1 MARKSRKAA
10 ASVAAVPAA
19 PAAKVWR
26 CAVYARLS
34 CRNNGLA
41 GDSSL
46 RAQVDF
52 VRDSLSGMEG
62 VEVVGVYEDNGRTG
76 TTFEGRAAFDA
87 LMDEV
92 RAGAVDCIA
101 VKDLSRFGRN
111 MYETNTYL
119 ERIFP
124 FLGVRFVAVNDGLD
138 TLQGDGGIVVP
149 FKGLVN
155 EMYAVETSR
164 KVSAVKHRQMEEGEV
179 IYGNT
184 CYGYHVVRGEG
195 RLDVDDATAP
205 FVPLAFSMF
214 LDGERLVDIAAALAE
229 MGAPTPVDHLDAQS
243 SAGYAGAWR
252 DRPWSARYVAKMLDN
267 PVYVGTLV
275 LGNTYRSLY
284 DGIPA
289 HTVPEGERL
298 VFPDAH
304 PALVSAEVF
313 GRVRAKRRAQKAA
326 KRAQVAAKEADRNA
340 MPDEL
345 AGVLF
350 CAECGGRMIL
360 DRRFNPKTGEA
371 RGSVYKCRRHHGRGC
386 GNDVRVAERALR
398 IAIMDEVRVQVSTAL
413 ELDRVLPGL
422 RGSEGAVEERRRLQA
437 SVDALAARAAALSRE
452 RQRLY
457 ELYACG
463 GVTLAEYKEMQAE
476 ADGRA
481 ADCRAALEGSH
492 DRTVHEALESRRRPG
507 GRRRGEQLHRQPA
520 GHAALLR
527 RARPGAFLPARR
539 GVRRRRLQR
548 VELRTA
554 RGPADASPVQGGAR
568 ILRNREGFEPLRQG
582 VHRRRHLHRA
592 GLPLSAREVR
602 EHRRGLRLGGV
613 QP

>member
-10 ASVAAVPAA
+10 ASAAAPAA

-34 CRNNGLA
+34 NRNNGQA
-41 GDSSL
+41 GDGSL

-111 MYETNTYL
+111 MYETSTYL

-184 CYGYHVVRGEG
+184 CYGYRVVRGEG
-195 RLDVDDATAP
+195 RLDVDDVTAP

-243 SAGYAGAWR
+243 SAGYAGVWR

-267 PVYVGTLV
+267 PAYVGTLV
-275 LGNTYRSLY
+275 LGNTHRSLC

-304 PALVSAEVF
+304 PALVPAEVF

-326 KRAQVAAKEADRNA
+326 KRAQVAAKETDRNV
-340 MPDEL
+340 MPGEL

-386 GNDVRVAERALR
+386 GNDERVAERALR
-398 IAIMDEVRVQVSTAL
+398 IAVMDEVRVQVSTAL

-422 RGSEGAVEERRRLQA
+422 RGSEVAVDERRRLKA
-437 SVDALAARAAALSRE
+437 SADALAARAAVLSRE

-481 ADCRAALEGSH
+481 VDCQVALDAASRELADFDALLASDGAFEEAVAALEDLFTFSR
-492 DRTVHEALESRRRPG
+492 DLVLAL
-507 GRRRGEQLHRQPA
+507 
-520 GHAALLR
+520 
-527 RARPGAFLPARR
+527 
-539 GVRRRRLQR
+539 VRRIEVSRDGGIGIEFRFGDWRDRVASIERRL
-548 VELRTA
+548 A
-554 RGPADASPVQGGAR
+554 
-568 ILRNREGFEPLRQG
+568 
-582 VHRRRHLHRA
+582 
-592 GLPLSAREVR
+592 
-602 EHRRGLRLGGV
+602 
-613 QP
+613 

>member
-10 ASVAAVPAA
+10 ASAAAPAA

-34 CRNNGLA
+34 NRNNGQA
-41 GDSSL
+41 GDGSL

-111 MYETNTYL
+111 MYETSTYL

-184 CYGYHVVRGEG
+184 CYGYRVVRGEG
-195 RLDVDDATAP
+195 RLDVDDVTAP

-275 LGNTYRSLY
+275 LGNTYRSLC
-284 DGIPA
+284 DGVPA

-304 PALVSAEVF
+304 PALVTAEAF

-345 AGVLF
+345 AGMLF

-360 DRRFNPKTGEA
+360 DRRFNSKTGEA

-398 IAIMDEVRVQVSTAL
+398 IAVMDEIRVQVSTAL

-422 RGSEGAVEERRRLQA
+422 RSSDGAVEERKRLQA
-437 SVDALAARAAALSRE
+437 AVDALAARAAALSRE

-463 GVTLAEYKEMQAE
+463 GVTLVEYKKMQVE

-481 ADCRAALEGSH
+481 VDCQVALDAANRELADFDALLASDGAFEEAVAALEDLFTFSR
-492 DRTVHEALESRRRPG
+492 DLVLAL
-507 GRRRGEQLHRQPA
+507 
-520 GHAALLR
+520 
-527 RARPGAFLPARR
+527 
-539 GVRRRRLQR
+539 VRRIEVSRDGGIEIQFRFGDWRDRVASIERRL
-548 VELRTA
+548 A
-554 RGPADASPVQGGAR
+554 
-568 ILRNREGFEPLRQG
+568 
-582 VHRRRHLHRA
+582 
-592 GLPLSAREVR
+592 
-602 EHRRGLRLGGV
+602 
-613 QP
+613 

>member
-10 ASVAAVPAA
+10 AGVAAVPAA

-52 VRDSLSGMEG
+52 VRDSLSGMQG
-62 VEVVGVYEDNGRTG
+62 LEVVGVYEDNGRTG
-76 TTFEGRAAFDA
+76 TTFEGRAALDA

-111 MYETNTYL
+111 MYETSTYL

-124 FLGVRFVAVNDGLD
+124 FLGVRFIAVNDGLD

-164 KVSAVKHRQMEEGEV
+164 KVSAVKHRQMKEGEV

-184 CYGYHVVRGEG
+184 CYGYRVVRGEG
-195 RLDVDDATAP
+195 RLDVDDVTAP

-243 SAGYAGAWR
+243 SAGYAGVWR

-284 DGIPA
+284 DGVPA

-304 PALVSAEVF
+304 PALVTAEVF

-422 RGSEGAVEERRRLQA
+422 RVSEVAVDERRRLQA

-481 ADCRAALEGSH
+481 ADCRAALDAANRELADFDALLASDGAFEEA
-492 DRTVHEALESRRRPG
+492 VAALEDLFTFSRDLVLALVKRIEVGRDG
-507 GRRRGEQLHRQPA
+507 GIAVEFRFGDWRDR
-520 GHAALLR
+520 AASIE
-527 RARPGAFLPARR
+527 
-539 GVRRRRLQR
+539 RRL
-548 VELRTA
+548 A
-554 RGPADASPVQGGAR
+554 
-568 ILRNREGFEPLRQG
+568 
-582 VHRRRHLHRA
+582 
-592 GLPLSAREVR
+592 
-602 EHRRGLRLGGV
+602 
-613 QP
+613 

>member
-1 MARKSRKAA
+1 MARKSRKTA

-34 CRNNGLA
+34 CRNNGQA
-41 GDSSL
+41 GDGSL

-111 MYETNTYL
+111 MYETSTYL

-124 FLGVRFVAVNDGLD
+124 FLGVRFIAVNDGLD
-138 TLQGDGGIVVP
+138 TLQDDGGIVVP

-155 EMYAVETSR
+155 EMYAMETSR

-184 CYGYHVVRGEG
+184 CYGYRVVRGEG
-195 RLDVDDATAP
+195 RLDVDDATAS

-214 LDGERLVDIAAALAE
+214 LDGERLVDIASALAE

-243 SAGYAGAWR
+243 SAGYAGVWR

-304 PALVSAEVF
+304 PALVPAEVF

-413 ELDRVLPGL
+413 ELDRVPGL
-422 RGSEGAVEERRRLQA
+422 RGSEAAVDERRRLQA

-481 ADCRAALEGSH
+481 ADCRAALDAANRELADFDALLASDGAFEEA
-492 DRTVHEALESRRRPG
+492 VAALEDLFTFSRD
-507 GRRRGEQLHRQPA
+507 LVL
-520 GHAALLR
+520 AL
-527 RARPGAFLPARR
+527 
-539 GVRRRRLQR
+539 VRRIEVGRDGGIAVEFRFGDWRDKVASIERRL
-548 VELRTA
+548 A
-554 RGPADASPVQGGAR
+554 
-568 ILRNREGFEPLRQG
+568 
-582 VHRRRHLHRA
+582 
-592 GLPLSAREVR
+592 
-602 EHRRGLRLGGV
+602 
-613 QP
+613 

>member
-111 MYETNTYL
+111 MYETSTYL

-205 FVPLAFSMF
+205 FVSLAFSMF

-481 ADCRAALEGSH
+481 ADCRAALEAANRELEDFDALLAS
-492 DRTVHEALESRRRPG
+492 DVAFEEAVAALEDLFTFSRD
-507 GRRRGEQLHRQPA
+507 LVL
-520 GHAALLR
+520 AL
-527 RARPGAFLPARR
+527 
-539 GVRRRRLQR
+539 VRRIEVGRDGGIVIEFRFGDWRDRVASIERRL
-548 VELRTA
+548 A
-554 RGPADASPVQGGAR
+554 
-568 ILRNREGFEPLRQG
+568 
-582 VHRRRHLHRA
+582 
-592 GLPLSAREVR
+592 
-602 EHRRGLRLGGV
+602 
-613 QP
+613 

>member
-10 ASVAAVPAA
+10 AGAAAVPSA

-34 CRNNGLA
+34 CRNNGQA
-41 GDSSL
+41 GDGSL

-111 MYETNTYL
+111 MYETSTYL

-124 FLGVRFVAVNDGLD
+124 FLGVRFIAVNDGLD

-184 CYGYHVVRGEG
+184 CYGYRVVRGGG

-275 LGNTYRSLY
+275 LGNTYRSLC
-284 DGIPA
+284 DGVPA

-298 VFPDAH
+298 IFPDAH
-304 PALVSAEVF
+304 PALVPAEVF

-398 IAIMDEVRVQVSTAL
+398 IAVMDEVRVQVSTAL
-413 ELDRVLPGL
+413 ELDRVLPEL
-422 RGSEGAVEERRRLQA
+422 RGSEGAIEERRRLQA
-437 SVDALAARAAALSRE
+437 SADALAARAAALSRE

-463 GVTLAEYKEMQAE
+463 GVTLAEYKEMQVE
-476 ADGRA
+476 ADGKAVDCQA
-481 ADCRAALEGSH
+481 ALDAANRELADFDALLASDGAFKEAVAALEDLFTFSR
-492 DRTVHEALESRRRPG
+492 DLVLAL
-507 GRRRGEQLHRQPA
+507 
-520 GHAALLR
+520 
-527 RARPGAFLPARR
+527 
-539 GVRRRRLQR
+539 VRRIEAGRDGGIVIEFRFGDWRDRVASIERRL
-548 VELRTA
+548 A
-554 RGPADASPVQGGAR
+554 
-568 ILRNREGFEPLRQG
+568 
-582 VHRRRHLHRA
+582 
-592 GLPLSAREVR
+592 
-602 EHRRGLRLGGV
+602 
-613 QP
+613 

>member
-10 ASVAAVPAA
+10 ASVAAVPTA

-111 MYETNTYL
+111 MYETSTYL

-124 FLGVRFVAVNDGLD
+124 FLGVRFIAVNDGLD

-184 CYGYHVVRGEG
+184 CYGYRVVRGEG
-195 RLDVDDATAP
+195 RLDVDDVTAP

-214 LDGERLVDIAAALAE
+214 LDGERLVDIASALAE

-243 SAGYAGAWR
+243 SAGYAGVWR

-267 PVYVGTLV
+267 PVYTGTLV
-275 LGNTYRSLY
+275 LGNTYRSLC
-284 DGIPA
+284 DGVPA
-289 HTVPEGERL
+289 HAVPEGERL

-304 PALVSAEVF
+304 PALVPAEVF

-360 DRRFNPKTGEA
+360 DRRFNSKTGEA

-398 IAIMDEVRVQVSTAL
+398 IAVMDEVRIQVSTAL

-422 RGSEGAVEERRRLQA
+422 RGSEAAVDERRRLQA

-481 ADCRAALEGSH
+481 ADCRAALDAANRELADFDALLASDGAFEEA
-492 DRTVHEALESRRRPG
+492 VAALEDLFTFSRDLVLALVRRIEVG
-507 GRRRGEQLHRQPA
+507 RDGGIAVEFRFGDWRDRVASIGRRLA
-520 GHAALLR
+520 
-527 RARPGAFLPARR
+527 
-539 GVRRRRLQR
+539 
-548 VELRTA
+548 
-554 RGPADASPVQGGAR
+554 
-568 ILRNREGFEPLRQG
+568 
-582 VHRRRHLHRA
+582 
-592 GLPLSAREVR
+592 
-602 EHRRGLRLGGV
+602 
-613 QP
+613 

>member
-1 MARKSRKAA
+1 
-10 ASVAAVPAA
+10 
-19 PAAKVWR
+19 
-26 CAVYARLS
+26 
-34 CRNNGLA
+34 
-41 GDSSL
+41 
-46 RAQVDF
+46 
-52 VRDSLSGMEG
+52 MEG

-111 MYETNTYL
+111 MYETSTYL

-298 VFPDAH
+298 ASLAVHGATMVIFLSIG
-304 PALVSAEVF
+304 LVD
-313 GRVRAKRRAQKAA
+313 K
-326 KRAQVAAKEADRNA
+326 
-340 MPDEL
+340 
-345 AGVLF
+345 
-350 CAECGGRMIL
+350 
-360 DRRFNPKTGEA
+360 
-371 RGSVYKCRRHHGRGC
+371 
-386 GNDVRVAERALR
+386 
-398 IAIMDEVRVQVSTAL
+398 VQ
-413 ELDRVLPGL
+413 
-422 RGSEGAVEERRRLQA
+422 
-437 SVDALAARAAALSRE
+437 
-452 RQRLY
+452 
-457 ELYACG
+457 
-463 GVTLAEYKEMQAE
+463 
-476 ADGRA
+476 
-481 ADCRAALEGSH
+481 
-492 DRTVHEALESRRRPG
+492 
-507 GRRRGEQLHRQPA
+507 
-520 GHAALLR
+520 AALLQGAYTEATPAAVVYKATWPEQKTVHCTVGTLAAST
-527 RARPGAFLPARR
+527 RAAGITKIALIVVGDFLAAQYDRSKLYDPTFTTEYRKGAP
-539 GVRRRRLQR
+539 Q
-548 VELRTA
+548 
-554 RGPADASPVQGGAR
+554 
-568 ILRNREGFEPLRQG
+568 
-582 VHRRRHLHRA
+582 
-592 GLPLSAREVR
+592 
-602 EHRRGLRLGGV
+602 
-613 QP
+613 

>member
-111 MYETNTYL
+111 MYETSTYL

-184 CYGYHVVRGEG
+184 CYGYRVVRGEG

-304 PALVSAEVF
+304 PALVPAEVF

-326 KRAQVAAKEADRNA
+326 KRAQVAAKEA
-340 MPDEL
+340 
-345 AGVLF
+345 
-350 CAECGGRMIL
+350 

-422 RGSEGAVEERRRLQA
+422 RGSEAAVEERRRLQA

-481 ADCRAALEGSH
+481 ADCRAALEAANRELEDFDALLAS
-492 DRTVHEALESRRRPG
+492 DVAFEEAVAALEDLFTFSRD
-507 GRRRGEQLHRQPA
+507 LVL
-520 GHAALLR
+520 AL
-527 RARPGAFLPARR
+527 
-539 GVRRRRLQR
+539 VRRIEVGRDGGIVIEFRFGDWRDRVASIERRL
-548 VELRTA
+548 A
-554 RGPADASPVQGGAR
+554 
-568 ILRNREGFEPLRQG
+568 
-582 VHRRRHLHRA
+582 
-592 GLPLSAREVR
+592 
-602 EHRRGLRLGGV
+602 
-613 QP
+613 

>member
-1 MARKSRKAA
+1 MARKSRKTA

-34 CRNNGLA
+34 CRNNGQA
-41 GDSSL
+41 GDGSL

-111 MYETNTYL
+111 MYETSTYL

-124 FLGVRFVAVNDGLD
+124 FLGVRFIAVNDGLD

-184 CYGYHVVRGEG
+184 CYGYRVVRGEG
-195 RLDVDDATAP
+195 RLDVDDATAS

-214 LDGERLVDIAAALAE
+214 LDGERLVDIASALAE

-243 SAGYAGAWR
+243 SAGYAGVWR

-267 PVYVGTLV
+267 PVYTGTLV
-275 LGNTYRSLY
+275 LGNTYRSLC
-284 DGIPA
+284 DGVPA

-304 PALVSAEVF
+304 PALVTAEVF

-326 KRAQVAAKEADRNA
+326 RRAQVAAKEADRNA

-422 RGSEGAVEERRRLQA
+422 RGSEAAVDERRRLQA

-481 ADCRAALEGSH
+481 ADCRAALDAA
-492 DRTVHEALESRRRPG
+492 DRELVDFDALLASDGAFEEAVAALEDLFTFSRDLVLALVRRIEVG
-507 GRRRGEQLHRQPA
+507 RDGGIAVEFRFGDWRDKVASIGRRLA
-520 GHAALLR
+520 
-527 RARPGAFLPARR
+527 
-539 GVRRRRLQR
+539 
-548 VELRTA
+548 
-554 RGPADASPVQGGAR
+554 
-568 ILRNREGFEPLRQG
+568 
-582 VHRRRHLHRA
+582 
-592 GLPLSAREVR
+592 
-602 EHRRGLRLGGV
+602 
-613 QP
+613 

>member
-111 MYETNTYL
+111 MYETSTYL

-195 RLDVDDATAP
+195 RPDVDDATAP

-481 ADCRAALEGSH
+481 ADCRAALEAANRELEDFDAPLAS
-492 DRTVHEALESRRRPG
+492 DVAFEEAVAALEDLFTFSRD
-507 GRRRGEQLHRQPA
+507 LVL
-520 GHAALLR
+520 AL
-527 RARPGAFLPARR
+527 
-539 GVRRRRLQR
+539 VRRIEVGRDGGIVIEFRFGDWRDRVASIERRL
-548 VELRTA
+548 A
-554 RGPADASPVQGGAR
+554 
-568 ILRNREGFEPLRQG
+568 
-582 VHRRRHLHRA
+582 
-592 GLPLSAREVR
+592 
-602 EHRRGLRLGGV
+602 
-613 QP
+613 

>member
-1 MARKSRKAA
+1 MARKSRKTA

-34 CRNNGLA
+34 CRNNGQA
-41 GDSSL
+41 GDGSL

-92 RAGAVDCIA
+92 RAGAVDCVA

-111 MYETNTYL
+111 MYETSTYL

-124 FLGVRFVAVNDGLD
+124 FLGVRFIAVNDGLD

-184 CYGYHVVRGEG
+184 CYGYRVVRGEG

-214 LDGERLVDIAAALAE
+214 LDGERLVDIASALAE

-243 SAGYAGAWR
+243 SAGYAGVWR

-267 PVYVGTLV
+267 PVYTGTLV

-289 HTVPEGERL
+289 HTVPECERL

-304 PALVSAEVF
+304 PALVPAEVF

-386 GNDVRVAERALR
+386 GNDVRIAERALR
-398 IAIMDEVRVQVSTAL
+398 IAVMDEVRVQVSTAL

-422 RGSEGAVEERRRLQA
+422 RGSEVAVDERRRLQA
-437 SVDALAARAAALSRE
+437 SADALAARAAALSCE

-476 ADGRA
+476 ADGRT
-481 ADCRAALEGSH
+481 ADCRAALDAAGRELADFDALLASDGAFEEA
-492 DRTVHEALESRRRPG
+492 VAALEDLFTFSRD
-507 GRRRGEQLHRQPA
+507 LVL
-520 GHAALLR
+520 AL
-527 RARPGAFLPARR
+527 
-539 GVRRRRLQR
+539 VRRIEVGRDGGIRIEFRFGDWRDKVASIERRL
-548 VELRTA
+548 A
-554 RGPADASPVQGGAR
+554 
-568 ILRNREGFEPLRQG
+568 
-582 VHRRRHLHRA
+582 
-592 GLPLSAREVR
+592 
-602 EHRRGLRLGGV
+602 
-613 QP
+613 

>member
-10 ASVAAVPAA
+10 AGVAAVPAA

-111 MYETNTYL
+111 MYETSTYL

-124 FLGVRFVAVNDGLD
+124 FLGVRFIAVNDGLD

-184 CYGYHVVRGEG
+184 CYGYRVVRGEG
-195 RLDVDDATAP
+195 RLDVDDVTAP

-243 SAGYAGAWR
+243 SAGYAGVWR

-275 LGNTYRSLY
+275 LGNTYRSLC
-284 DGIPA
+284 DGVPA

-304 PALVSAEVF
+304 PALVTAEVF

-326 KRAQVAAKEADRNA
+326 KQAQVAAKEADRNA

-350 CAECGGRMIL
+350 CAECGGRMII

-398 IAIMDEVRVQVSTAL
+398 IAVMDEVRVQVSTAL

-437 SVDALAARAAALSRE
+437 SADALAARAAASSRE

-481 ADCRAALEGSH
+481 ADCRAALDAASRELADFDALLASDGAFKEA
-492 DRTVHEALESRRRPG
+492 VAALEDLFTFSRD
-507 GRRRGEQLHRQPA
+507 LVL
-520 GHAALLR
+520 AL
-527 RARPGAFLPARR
+527 
-539 GVRRRRLQR
+539 VRRIEVGRDGGIEIQFRFGDWRDKVASIERRL
-548 VELRTA
+548 A
-554 RGPADASPVQGGAR
+554 
-568 ILRNREGFEPLRQG
+568 
-582 VHRRRHLHRA
+582 
-592 GLPLSAREVR
+592 
-602 EHRRGLRLGGV
+602 
-613 QP
+613 

>member
-10 ASVAAVPAA
+10 ASAAAPAA

-34 CRNNGLA
+34 NRNNGQA
-41 GDSSL
+41 GDDSL

-52 VRDSLSGMEG
+52 VRDSLSGM
-62 VEVVGVYEDNGRTG
+62 EVVGVYEDNGRTG
-76 TTFEGRAAFDA
+76 TTFEGRVAFDA

-111 MYETNTYL
+111 MYETSTYL

-124 FLGVRFVAVNDGLD
+124 FLGVRFIAVNDGLD

-184 CYGYHVVRGEG
+184 CYGYRVVRGEG
-195 RLDVDDATAP
+195 RLDVDDVTAP

-275 LGNTYRSLY
+275 LGNTYRSLC
-284 DGIPA
+284 DGVPA

-304 PALVSAEVF
+304 PALVTAEAF

-345 AGVLF
+345 AGMLF

-360 DRRFNPKTGEA
+360 DRRFNSKTGEA

-398 IAIMDEVRVQVSTAL
+398 IAVMDEVRVQVSTAL

-437 SVDALAARAAALSRE
+437 SADALAARAAALSRE

-463 GVTLAEYKEMQAE
+463 GVTLVEYKKMQVE
-476 ADGRA
+476 ADGKAVDCQAVLDA
-481 ADCRAALEGSH
+481 ANRELADFDALLASDGAFKEAVAALEDLFTFSR
-492 DRTVHEALESRRRPG
+492 DLVLAL
-507 GRRRGEQLHRQPA
+507 
-520 GHAALLR
+520 
-527 RARPGAFLPARR
+527 
-539 GVRRRRLQR
+539 VRRIEVSRDGGIEIQFRFGDWRDRVASIERRL
-548 VELRTA
+548 A
-554 RGPADASPVQGGAR
+554 
-568 ILRNREGFEPLRQG
+568 
-582 VHRRRHLHRA
+582 
-592 GLPLSAREVR
+592 
-602 EHRRGLRLGGV
+602 
-613 QP
+613 

>member
-10 ASVAAVPAA
+10 ASVAAVPTA

-111 MYETNTYL
+111 MYETSTYL

-124 FLGVRFVAVNDGLD
+124 FLGVRFIAVNDGLD

-184 CYGYHVVRGEG
+184 CYGYRVVRGEG
-195 RLDVDDATAP
+195 RLDVDDVTAP

-214 LDGERLVDIAAALAE
+214 LDGERLVDIASALAE

-243 SAGYAGAWR
+243 SAGYAGVWR

-267 PVYVGTLV
+267 PVYTGTLV
-275 LGNTYRSLY
+275 LGNTYRSLC
-284 DGIPA
+284 DGVPA
-289 HTVPEGERL
+289 HTVPECARL

-304 PALVSAEVF
+304 PALVPAEVF

-422 RGSEGAVEERRRLQA
+422 RVSEVAVDERRRLQA

-481 ADCRAALEGSH
+481 ADCRAALEAANRELEDFDALLAS
-492 DRTVHEALESRRRPG
+492 DVAFEEAVAALEDLFTFSRD
-507 GRRRGEQLHRQPA
+507 LVL
-520 GHAALLR
+520 AL
-527 RARPGAFLPARR
+527 
-539 GVRRRRLQR
+539 VRRIEVGRDGGIVIEFRFGDWRDRVASIERRL
-548 VELRTA
+548 A
-554 RGPADASPVQGGAR
+554 
-568 ILRNREGFEPLRQG
+568 
-582 VHRRRHLHRA
+582 
-592 GLPLSAREVR
+592 
-602 EHRRGLRLGGV
+602 
-613 QP
+613 

>member
-1 MARKSRKAA
+1 MARKSRKACVA
-10 ASVAAVPAA
+10 AADAVPAA
-19 PAAKVWR
+19 PEARVWR

-34 CRNNGLA
+34 NRNNGREDD
-41 GDSSL
+41 DSL
-46 RAQVDF
+46 QAQVVF
-52 VRDSLSGMEG
+52 VRDSVAGMPD
-62 VEVVGVYEDNGRTG
+62 VEVVGVYADNGRTG
-76 TTFEGRAAFDA
+76 TTFEGRHEFEA

-92 RAGAVDCIA
+92 RAGGVDCIV

-111 MYETNTYL
+111 MYETSTYL

-124 FLGVRFVAVNDGLD
+124 FLGVRFIAVNDGLD

-184 CYGYHVVRGEG
+184 CYGYRVVRGEG

-252 DRPWSARYVAKMLDN
+252 DRPWSARYVAKTLDN

-275 LGNTYRSLY
+275 LGNTYRSLC
-284 DGIPA
+284 DGVPA

-304 PALVSAEVF
+304 PALVTAEVF

-398 IAIMDEVRVQVSTAL
+398 IAVMDEVRVQVSMAL
-413 ELDRVLPGL
+413 EFDRVLPGL

-437 SVDALAARAAALSRE
+437 SADALVARAAALSRE

-463 GVTLAEYKEMQAE
+463 GVTLAEYKKMQVE

-481 ADCRAALEGSH
+481 VDCQAALDAANRELADFDALLVSDGAFKEAVAALEDLFTFSR
-492 DRTVHEALESRRRPG
+492 DLVLAL
-507 GRRRGEQLHRQPA
+507 
-520 GHAALLR
+520 
-527 RARPGAFLPARR
+527 
-539 GVRRRRLQR
+539 VRRIEVSRDGGIEIQFRFGDWRDRVASIERRL
-548 VELRTA
+548 A
-554 RGPADASPVQGGAR
+554 
-568 ILRNREGFEPLRQG
+568 
-582 VHRRRHLHRA
+582 
-592 GLPLSAREVR
+592 
-602 EHRRGLRLGGV
+602 
-613 QP
+613 

>member
-1 MARKSRKAA
+1 MARKSRKTA
-10 ASVAAVPAA
+10 ASVAAVSAA
-19 PAAKVWR
+19 PAAKVWS

-34 CRNNGLA
+34 CRNNGQA
-41 GDSSL
+41 GDGSL

-111 MYETNTYL
+111 MYETSTYL

-124 FLGVRFVAVNDGLD
+124 FLGVRFIAVNDGLD

-184 CYGYHVVRGEG
+184 CYGYRVVRGEG

-205 FVPLAFSMF
+205 FVPLAFS
-214 LDGERLVDIAAALAE
+214 ERLVDIASALAE

-243 SAGYAGAWR
+243 SAGYAGVWR

-304 PALVSAEVF
+304 PALVPAEVF

-422 RGSEGAVEERRRLQA
+422 RGSEAAVDERRRLQA
-437 SVDALAARAAALSRE
+437 SVDALASRAAALSRE

-481 ADCRAALEGSH
+481 ADCRAALDAANRELADFDALLASDGAFKEA
-492 DRTVHEALESRRRPG
+492 VAALEDLFTFSRD
-507 GRRRGEQLHRQPA
+507 LVL
-520 GHAALLR
+520 AL
-527 RARPGAFLPARR
+527 
-539 GVRRRRLQR
+539 VRRIEVSRDGGIEIQFMFGDWRDRVASIERRL
-548 VELRTA
+548 A
-554 RGPADASPVQGGAR
+554 
-568 ILRNREGFEPLRQG
+568 
-582 VHRRRHLHRA
+582 
-592 GLPLSAREVR
+592 
-602 EHRRGLRLGGV
+602 
-613 QP
+613 

>member
-1 MARKSRKAA
+1 MARKSRKTA

-19 PAAKVWR
+19 SAAKVWR

-34 CRNNGLA
+34 CRNNGQA
-41 GDSSL
+41 GDGSL
-46 RAQVDF
+46 RAQVNF

-111 MYETNTYL
+111 MYETSTYL

-124 FLGVRFVAVNDGLD
+124 FLGVRFIAVNDGLD

-184 CYGYHVVRGEG
+184 CYGYRVVRDEG

-214 LDGERLVDIAAALAE
+214 LDGERLVDIASALAE

-243 SAGYAGAWR
+243 SAGYAGIWR

-267 PVYVGTLV
+267 PVYTGTLV
-275 LGNTYRSLY
+275 LGNTYRSLC
-284 DGIPA
+284 DGVPA
-289 HTVPEGERL
+289 HTVPECARL

-304 PALVSAEVF
+304 PALVPAEVF

-398 IAIMDEVRVQVSTAL
+398 ITIMDEVRVQVSTAL

-422 RGSEGAVEERRRLQA
+422 RVSEVAVDERRRLQA

-481 ADCRAALEGSH
+481 ADCRAALEAANRELEDFDALLAS
-492 DRTVHEALESRRRPG
+492 DVAFEEAVAALEDLFTFSRD
-507 GRRRGEQLHRQPA
+507 LVL
-520 GHAALLR
+520 AL
-527 RARPGAFLPARR
+527 
-539 GVRRRRLQR
+539 VRRIEVGRDGGIVIEFRFGDWRDKVASIERRL
-548 VELRTA
+548 A
-554 RGPADASPVQGGAR
+554 
-568 ILRNREGFEPLRQG
+568 
-582 VHRRRHLHRA
+582 
-592 GLPLSAREVR
+592 
-602 EHRRGLRLGGV
+602 
-613 QP
+613 

>member
-10 ASVAAVPAA
+10 ASAAAVPAA

-41 GDSSL
+41 GDGSL

-52 VRDSLSGMEG
+52 VRDSLSGIEG

-111 MYETNTYL
+111 MYETSTYL

-124 FLGVRFVAVNDGLD
+124 FLGVRFIAVNDGLD

-184 CYGYHVVRGEG
+184 CYGYRVVRGEG

-214 LDGERLVDIAAALAE
+214 LDGERLVDIASALAE

-243 SAGYAGAWR
+243 SAGYAGIWR

-304 PALVSAEVF
+304 PALVPAEVF

-422 RGSEGAVEERRRLQA
+422 RGSEAAVNERRRLQA

-476 ADGRA
+476 ADGSA
-481 ADCRAALEGSH
+481 VDCRAALDAANRELVDFDALLASDGAFEEA
-492 DRTVHEALESRRRPG
+492 VAALEDLFTFSRD
-507 GRRRGEQLHRQPA
+507 LVL
-520 GHAALLR
+520 AL
-527 RARPGAFLPARR
+527 
-539 GVRRRRLQR
+539 VRRIEVGRDGGIAVEFRFGDWRDRVASIERRL
-548 VELRTA
+548 A
-554 RGPADASPVQGGAR
+554 
-568 ILRNREGFEPLRQG
+568 
-582 VHRRRHLHRA
+582 
-592 GLPLSAREVR
+592 
-602 EHRRGLRLGGV
+602 
-613 QP
+613 

>member
-111 MYETNTYL
+111 MYETSTYL

-229 MGAPTPVDHLDAQS
+229 MGAPTPVVHLDS
-243 SAGYAGAWR
+243 H
-252 DRPWSARYVAKMLDN
+252 WS
-267 PVYVGTLV
+267 
-275 LGNTYRSLY
+275 
-284 DGIPA
+284 
-289 HTVPEGERL
+289 
-298 VFPDAH
+298 
-304 PALVSAEVF
+304 
-313 GRVRAKRRAQKAA
+313 
-326 KRAQVAAKEADRNA
+326 
-340 MPDEL
+340 
-345 AGVLF
+345 
-350 CAECGGRMIL
+350 
-360 DRRFNPKTGEA
+360 
-371 RGSVYKCRRHHGRGC
+371 
-386 GNDVRVAERALR
+386 
-398 IAIMDEVRVQVSTAL
+398 
-413 ELDRVLPGL
+413 PG
-422 RGSEGAVEERRRLQA
+422 
-437 SVDALAARAAALSRE
+437 
-452 RQRLY
+452 
-457 ELYACG
+457 
-463 GVTLAEYKEMQAE
+463 
-476 ADGRA
+476 
-481 ADCRAALEGSH
+481 
-492 DRTVHEALESRRRPG
+492 
-507 GRRRGEQLHRQPA
+507 
-520 GHAALLR
+520 
-527 RARPGAFLPARR
+527 
-539 GVRRRRLQR
+539 
-548 VELRTA
+548 
-554 RGPADASPVQGGAR
+554 
-568 ILRNREGFEPLRQG
+568 
-582 VHRRRHLHRA
+582 
-592 GLPLSAREVR
+592 
-602 EHRRGLRLGGV
+602 
-613 QP
+613 

>member
-10 ASVAAVPAA
+10 AGVAAVPAA

-52 VRDSLSGMEG
+52 VRDSLSGMQG
-62 VEVVGVYEDNGRTG
+62 LEVVGVYEDNGRTG
-76 TTFEGRAAFDA
+76 TTFEGRAALDA

-111 MYETNTYL
+111 MYETSTYL

-124 FLGVRFVAVNDGLD
+124 FLGVRFIAVNDGLD

-184 CYGYHVVRGEG
+184 CYGYRVVRGEG
-195 RLDVDDATAP
+195 RLDVDDVTAP

-243 SAGYAGAWR
+243 SAGYAGVWR

-284 DGIPA
+284 DGVPA

-304 PALVSAEVF
+304 PALVTAEVF

-422 RGSEGAVEERRRLQA
+422 RVSEVAVDERRRLQA

-481 ADCRAALEGSH
+481 ADCRAALDAANRELADFDALLASDGAFEEA
-492 DRTVHEALESRRRPG
+492 VAALEDLFTFSRDLVLALVKRIEVGRDG
-507 GRRRGEQLHRQPA
+507 GIAVEFRFGDWRDR
-520 GHAALLR
+520 AASIE
-527 RARPGAFLPARR
+527 
-539 GVRRRRLQR
+539 RRL
-548 VELRTA
+548 A
-554 RGPADASPVQGGAR
+554 
-568 ILRNREGFEPLRQG
+568 
-582 VHRRRHLHRA
+582 
-592 GLPLSAREVR
+592 
-602 EHRRGLRLGGV
+602 
-613 QP
+613 

>member
-1 MARKSRKAA
+1 MARKSRKTA

-19 PAAKVWR
+19 SAAKVWR

-34 CRNNGLA
+34 CRNNGQA
-41 GDSSL
+41 GDGSL

-111 MYETNTYL
+111 MYETSTYL

-184 CYGYHVVRGEG
+184 CYGYRVVRGEG
-195 RLDVDDATAP
+195 RLDVDDVTAP

-275 LGNTYRSLY
+275 LGNTYRSLC
-284 DGIPA
+284 DGVPA

-304 PALVSAEVF
+304 PALVTAEAF

-345 AGVLF
+345 AGMLF

-398 IAIMDEVRVQVSTAL
+398 IAVMDEIRVQVSTAL

-422 RGSEGAVEERRRLQA
+422 RSSDGAVEERKRLQA
-437 SVDALAARAAALSRE
+437 AVDALAARAAALSRE

-463 GVTLAEYKEMQAE
+463 GVTLVEYKKMQVE

-481 ADCRAALEGSH
+481 VDCQVALDAANRELADFDALLASDGAFEEAVAALEDLFTFSR
-492 DRTVHEALESRRRPG
+492 DLVLAL
-507 GRRRGEQLHRQPA
+507 
-520 GHAALLR
+520 
-527 RARPGAFLPARR
+527 
-539 GVRRRRLQR
+539 VRRIEVSRDGGIKIQFRFGDWRDRVASIERRL
-548 VELRTA
+548 A
-554 RGPADASPVQGGAR
+554 
-568 ILRNREGFEPLRQG
+568 
-582 VHRRRHLHRA
+582 
-592 GLPLSAREVR
+592 
-602 EHRRGLRLGGV
+602 
-613 QP
+613 

>member
-111 MYETNTYL
+111 MYETSTYL

-243 SAGYAGAWR
+243 SAGYAGAAWR

-481 ADCRAALEGSH
+481 ADCRAALEAANRELEDFDAPLAS
-492 DRTVHEALESRRRPG
+492 DVAFEEAVAALEDLFTFSRD
-507 GRRRGEQLHRQPA
+507 LVL
-520 GHAALLR
+520 AL
-527 RARPGAFLPARR
+527 
-539 GVRRRRLQR
+539 VRRIEVGRDGGIVIEFRFGDWRDRVASIERRL
-548 VELRTA
+548 A
-554 RGPADASPVQGGAR
+554 
-568 ILRNREGFEPLRQG
+568 
-582 VHRRRHLHRA
+582 
-592 GLPLSAREVR
+592 
-602 EHRRGLRLGGV
+602 
-613 QP
+613 

>member
-10 ASVAAVPAA
+10 ASAAAVPAA

-52 VRDSLSGMEG
+52 VRDSLAGAEG

-111 MYETNTYL
+111 MYETSTYL

-124 FLGVRFVAVNDGLD
+124 FLGVRFIAVNDGLD

-184 CYGYHVVRGEG
+184 CYGYRVVRGEG

-214 LDGERLVDIAAALAE
+214 LDGERLVDIASALAE

-243 SAGYAGAWR
+243 SAGYAGVWR

-267 PVYVGTLV
+267 PVYTGTLV
-275 LGNTYRSLY
+275 LGNTYRSLC
-284 DGIPA
+284 DGVPA

-304 PALVSAEVF
+304 PALVTAEVF

-422 RGSEGAVEERRRLQA
+422 RGSEAAVDERRRLQA
-437 SVDALAARAAALSRE
+437 SVDALSRE

-481 ADCRAALEGSH
+481 ADCRAALDAANRELVDFDALLASDGAFEEA
-492 DRTVHEALESRRRPG
+492 VAALEDLFTFSRDLVLALVRRIEVG
-507 GRRRGEQLHRQPA
+507 RDGGIAVEFRFGDWRDKVASIGRRLA
-520 GHAALLR
+520 
-527 RARPGAFLPARR
+527 
-539 GVRRRRLQR
+539 
-548 VELRTA
+548 
-554 RGPADASPVQGGAR
+554 
-568 ILRNREGFEPLRQG
+568 
-582 VHRRRHLHRA
+582 
-592 GLPLSAREVR
+592 
-602 EHRRGLRLGGV
+602 
-613 QP
+613 

>member
-1 MARKSRKAA
+1 MARKSRKAVTGA
-10 ASVAAVPAA
+10 AAVPSA

-34 CRNNGLA
+34 CRNNGQA
-41 GDSSL
+41 GDGSL

-111 MYETNTYL
+111 MYETSTYL

-124 FLGVRFVAVNDGLD
+124 FLGVRFIAVNDGL
-138 TLQGDGGIVVP
+138 VP

-184 CYGYHVVRGEG
+184 CYGYRVVRGEG

-243 SAGYAGAWR
+243 SAGYAGAWC

-275 LGNTYRSLY
+275 LGNTYRSLC
-284 DGIPA
+284 DG
-289 HTVPEGERL
+289 

-304 PALVSAEVF
+304 PALVTAEVF

-398 IAIMDEVRVQVSTAL
+398 IAVMDEIRVQVSTAL

-422 RGSEGAVEERRRLQA
+422 RVSEVAVDERRRLQA
-437 SVDALAARAAALSRE
+437 SADTLAARAAALSRE

-463 GVTLAEYKEMQAE
+463 GVTLVEYKKMQVE

-481 ADCRAALEGSH
+481 ADCQAALDAANRELADFDALLDSDGAFKEAVAALE
-492 DRTVHEALESRRRPG
+492 DLFTFSRD
-507 GRRRGEQLHRQPA
+507 LVLA
-520 GHAALLR
+520 M
-527 RARPGAFLPARR
+527 
-539 GVRRRRLQR
+539 VRRIEVSRDGGIAVEFRFGDWRDRVASIERRL
-548 VELRTA
+548 A
-554 RGPADASPVQGGAR
+554 
-568 ILRNREGFEPLRQG
+568 
-582 VHRRRHLHRA
+582 
-592 GLPLSAREVR
+592 
-602 EHRRGLRLGGV
+602 
-613 QP
+613 

>member
-1 MARKSRKAA
+1 M
-10 ASVAAVPAA
+10 
-19 PAAKVWR
+19 
-26 CAVYARLS
+26 
-34 CRNNGLA
+34 
-41 GDSSL
+41 
-46 RAQVDF
+46 
-52 VRDSLSGMEG
+52 
-62 VEVVGVYEDNGRTG
+62 VGVYEDNGRTG

-111 MYETNTYL
+111 MYETSTYL

-124 FLGVRFVAVNDGLD
+124 FLGVRFIAVNDGLD

-184 CYGYHVVRGEG
+184 CYGYRVVRGEG

-214 LDGERLVDIAAALAE
+214 LDGERLVDIASALAE

-243 SAGYAGAWR
+243 SAGYAGVWR

-304 PALVSAEVF
+304 PALVPAEVF

-422 RGSEGAVEERRRLQA
+422 RGSEAAVNERRRLQA

-481 ADCRAALEGSH
+481 VDCRAALDAASRELADFDALLASDGAFKE
-492 DRTVHEALESRRRPG
+492 TVAALEDLFTFSRDLVLALVRRIEVSRDG
-507 GRRRGEQLHRQPA
+507 GIEIQFRFGDWRDRVASIGRRLA
-520 GHAALLR
+520 
-527 RARPGAFLPARR
+527 
-539 GVRRRRLQR
+539 
-548 VELRTA
+548 
-554 RGPADASPVQGGAR
+554 
-568 ILRNREGFEPLRQG
+568 
-582 VHRRRHLHRA
+582 
-592 GLPLSAREVR
+592 
-602 EHRRGLRLGGV
+602 
-613 QP
+613 

>member
-111 MYETNTYL
+111 MYETSTYL

-195 RLDVDDATAP
+195 RLAVDDATAP

-398 IAIMDEVRVQVSTAL
+398 IAIMDEVRVQVSPAL

-481 ADCRAALEGSH
+481 ADCRAALEAANRELEDFDALLAS
-492 DRTVHEALESRRRPG
+492 DVAFEEAVAALEDLFTFSR
-507 GRRRGEQLHRQPA
+507 
-520 GHAALLR
+520 ALVL
-527 RARPGAFLPARR
+527 AL
-539 GVRRRRLQR
+539 VRRIEVGRDGGIVIEFRFGDWRDRVASIERRL
-548 VELRTA
+548 A
-554 RGPADASPVQGGAR
+554 
-568 ILRNREGFEPLRQG
+568 
-582 VHRRRHLHRA
+582 
-592 GLPLSAREVR
+592 
-602 EHRRGLRLGGV
+602 
-613 QP
+613 

>member
-1 MARKSRKAA
+1 
-10 ASVAAVPAA
+10 
-19 PAAKVWR
+19 
-26 CAVYARLS
+26 
-34 CRNNGLA
+34 
-41 GDSSL
+41 
-46 RAQVDF
+46 
-52 VRDSLSGMEG
+52 
-62 VEVVGVYEDNGRTG
+62 
-76 TTFEGRAAFDA
+76 
-87 LMDEV
+87 
-92 RAGAVDCIA
+92 
-101 VKDLSRFGRN
+101 
-111 MYETNTYL
+111 
-119 ERIFP
+119 
-124 FLGVRFVAVNDGLD
+124 
-138 TLQGDGGIVVP
+138 
-149 FKGLVN
+149 
-155 EMYAVETSR
+155 
-164 KVSAVKHRQMEEGEV
+164 MEEGEV

-184 CYGYHVVRGEG
+184 CYGYRVVRGEN

-214 LDGERLVDIAAALAE
+214 LDGGRLVDIAAALAE

-275 LGNTYRSLY
+275 LGNTYRSLC
-284 DGIPA
+284 DGVPA

-304 PALVSAEVF
+304 PALVTAEVF

-386 GNDVRVAERALR
+386 GNDVRIAERALR
-398 IAIMDEVRVQVSTAL
+398 IAVMDEVRVQVSTAL

-422 RGSEGAVEERRRLQA
+422 RGSEVAVNERRRLQA
-437 SVDALAARAAALSRE
+437 SADALAARAAALSRE

-476 ADGRA
+476 ADGSA
-481 ADCRAALEGSH
+481 VDCRAALDAAGRELADFDALLTSDGAFEEA
-492 DRTVHEALESRRRPG
+492 VAALEDLFTFSRD
-507 GRRRGEQLHRQPA
+507 LVL
-520 GHAALLR
+520 AL
-527 RARPGAFLPARR
+527 
-539 GVRRRRLQR
+539 VRRIEVGRDGGIRIEFRFGDWRDKVASIERRL
-548 VELRTA
+548 A
-554 RGPADASPVQGGAR
+554 
-568 ILRNREGFEPLRQG
+568 
-582 VHRRRHLHRA
+582 
-592 GLPLSAREVR
+592 
-602 EHRRGLRLGGV
+602 
-613 QP
+613 

>member
-10 ASVAAVPAA
+10 ASAAAPAA

-34 CRNNGLA
+34 NRNNGQA
-41 GDSSL
+41 GDGSL
-46 RAQVDF
+46 RAQIDF

-111 MYETNTYL
+111 MYETSTYL

-184 CYGYHVVRGEG
+184 CYGYRVVRGEG
-195 RLDVDDATAP
+195 RLDVDDVTAP

-275 LGNTYRSLY
+275 LGNTYRSLC
-284 DGIPA
+284 DGVPA

-304 PALVSAEVF
+304 PALVTAEAF

-345 AGVLF
+345 AGMLF

-398 IAIMDEVRVQVSTAL
+398 IAVMDEIRVQVSTAL

-422 RGSEGAVEERRRLQA
+422 RSSDGAVEERKRLQA
-437 SVDALAARAAALSRE
+437 AVDALAARAAALSRE

-481 ADCRAALEGSH
+481 ADCRAALEAANRELADFDALLASDGAFEEA
-492 DRTVHEALESRRRPG
+492 VAALEDLFTFSRD
-507 GRRRGEQLHRQPA
+507 LVL
-520 GHAALLR
+520 AL
-527 RARPGAFLPARR
+527 
-539 GVRRRRLQR
+539 VRRIEVSRDGGIEIQFRFGDWRDRVASIERRL
-548 VELRTA
+548 A
-554 RGPADASPVQGGAR
+554 
-568 ILRNREGFEPLRQG
+568 
-582 VHRRRHLHRA
+582 
-592 GLPLSAREVR
+592 
-602 EHRRGLRLGGV
+602 
-613 QP
+613 

>member
-10 ASVAAVPAA
+10 AGVAAVPAA

-52 VRDSLSGMEG
+52 VRDSLSGMQG
-62 VEVVGVYEDNGRTG
+62 LEVVGVYEDNGRTG
-76 TTFEGRAAFDA
+76 TTFEGRAALDA

-111 MYETNTYL
+111 MYETSTYL

-124 FLGVRFVAVNDGLD
+124 FLGVRFIAVNDGLD

-184 CYGYHVVRGEG
+184 CYGYRVVRGEG
-195 RLDVDDATAP
+195 RLDVDDVTAP

-243 SAGYAGAWR
+243 SAGYAGVWR

-284 DGIPA
+284 DGVPA

-304 PALVSAEVF
+304 PALVTAEVF

-422 RGSEGAVEERRRLQA
+422 RVSEVAVDERRRLQA
-437 SVDALAARAAALSRE
+437 SVDALAARAAALPRE

-481 ADCRAALEGSH
+481 ADCRAALDAANRELADFDALLASDGAFEEA
-492 DRTVHEALESRRRPG
+492 VAALEDLFTFSRDLVLALVKRIEVGRDG
-507 GRRRGEQLHRQPA
+507 GIAVEFRFGDWRDR
-520 GHAALLR
+520 AASIE
-527 RARPGAFLPARR
+527 
-539 GVRRRRLQR
+539 RRL
-548 VELRTA
+548 A
-554 RGPADASPVQGGAR
+554 
-568 ILRNREGFEPLRQG
+568 
-582 VHRRRHLHRA
+582 
-592 GLPLSAREVR
+592 
-602 EHRRGLRLGGV
+602 
-613 QP
+613 

>member
-1 MARKSRKAA
+1 MARKSRKAVTGA
-10 ASVAAVPAA
+10 AAVPSA

-34 CRNNGLA
+34 CRNNGQA
-41 GDSSL
+41 GDGSL

-111 MYETNTYL
+111 MYETSTYL

-124 FLGVRFVAVNDGLD
+124 FLGVRFIAVNDGLD

-184 CYGYHVVRGEG
+184 CYGYRVVRGEG

-275 LGNTYRSLY
+275 LGNTYRSLC
-284 DGIPA
+284 DGVPA

-304 PALVSAEVF
+304 PALVTAEVF

-398 IAIMDEVRVQVSTAL
+398 IAVMDEVRVQVSTAL

-437 SVDALAARAAALSRE
+437 SADTLAAQAAALSRE

-481 ADCRAALEGSH
+481 ADCRAALDAANRELADFDALLASDGAFEEA
-492 DRTVHEALESRRRPG
+492 VAALEDLFTFSRD
-507 GRRRGEQLHRQPA
+507 LVL
-520 GHAALLR
+520 AL
-527 RARPGAFLPARR
+527 
-539 GVRRRRLQR
+539 VRRIEVGRDGGIVIEFRFGDWRDRVASIERRL
-548 VELRTA
+548 A
-554 RGPADASPVQGGAR
+554 
-568 ILRNREGFEPLRQG
+568 
-582 VHRRRHLHRA
+582 
-592 GLPLSAREVR
+592 
-602 EHRRGLRLGGV
+602 
-613 QP
+613 

>member
-111 MYETNTYL
+111 MYETSTYL

-195 RLDVDDATAP
+195 RLDVDDATAT

-481 ADCRAALEGSH
+481 ADCRAALEAANRELEDFDALLAS
-492 DRTVHEALESRRRPG
+492 DVAFEEAVAALEDLFTFSRD
-507 GRRRGEQLHRQPA
+507 LVL
-520 GHAALLR
+520 AL
-527 RARPGAFLPARR
+527 
-539 GVRRRRLQR
+539 VRRIEVGRDGGIVIEFRFGDWRDRVASIERRL
-548 VELRTA
+548 A
-554 RGPADASPVQGGAR
+554 
-568 ILRNREGFEPLRQG
+568 
-582 VHRRRHLHRA
+582 
-592 GLPLSAREVR
+592 
-602 EHRRGLRLGGV
+602 
-613 QP
+613 

>member
-111 MYETNTYL
+111 MYETSTYL

-398 IAIMDEVRVQVSTAL
+398 IAIMDEVTGAR
-413 ELDRVLPGL
+413 PGASRAQGQ
-422 RGSEGAVEERRRLQA
+422 RGSGRGEEAAAGVCRRAGRA
-437 SVDALAARAAALSRE
+437 GRRVVARAAAALRAVRMRRRDAGRVQGDAGRGRRE
-452 RQRLY
+452 GGRLP
-457 ELYACG
+457 
-463 GVTLAEYKEMQAE
+463 
-476 ADGRA
+476 GRA
-481 ADCRAALEGSH
+481 RSGQP
-492 DRTVHEALESRRRPG
+492 RT
-507 GRRRGEQLHRQPA
+507 RG
-520 GHAALLR
+520 LR
-527 RARPGAFLPARR
+527 RAARLRRRVRGGGRGAGGPVHVQPRPGAGAGEAHR
-539 GVRRRRLQR
+539 G
-548 VELRTA
+548 
-554 RGPADASPVQGGAR
+554 GP
-568 ILRNREGFEPLRQG
+568 
-582 VHRRRHLHRA
+582 RRRHRD
-592 GLPLSAREVR
+592 RVQVR
-602 EHRRGLRLGGV
+602 
-613 QP
+613 

>member
-10 ASVAAVPAA
+10 ASAAAVPAA

-41 GDSSL
+41 GDGSL

-111 MYETNTYL
+111 MYETSTYL

-124 FLGVRFVAVNDGLD
+124 FLGVRFIAVNDGLD

-184 CYGYHVVRGEG
+184 CYGYRVVRGEG
-195 RLDVDDATAP
+195 RLDVDDVTAP

-214 LDGERLVDIAAALAE
+214 LDGERLVDIASALAE

-243 SAGYAGAWR
+243 SAGYAGVWR

-267 PVYVGTLV
+267 PVYTGTLV
-275 LGNTYRSLY
+275 LGNTYRSLC
-284 DGIPA
+284 DGVPA
-289 HTVPEGERL
+289 HAVPEGERL

-304 PALVSAEVF
+304 PALVPAEVF
-313 GRVRAKRRAQKAA
+313 GRVGAKRRAQKAA

-386 GNDVRVAERALR
+386 GNDVRIAERALR
-398 IAIMDEVRVQVSTAL
+398 IAVMDEVRVQVSTAL

-422 RGSEGAVEERRRLQA
+422 RGSEVAVNERRRLQA
-437 SVDALAARAAALSRE
+437 SADALAARAAALSRE

-463 GVTLAEYKEMQAE
+463 GVTLAEYKKMQVE
-476 ADGRA
+476 ADGSAVDCQA
-481 ADCRAALEGSH
+481 ALDAANRELADFDALLASDGAFKEAVAALEDLFTFSR
-492 DRTVHEALESRRRPG
+492 DLVLAL
-507 GRRRGEQLHRQPA
+507 
-520 GHAALLR
+520 
-527 RARPGAFLPARR
+527 
-539 GVRRRRLQR
+539 VRRIEVSRDGGIEIQFRFGDWRDRVASIERRL
-548 VELRTA
+548 A
-554 RGPADASPVQGGAR
+554 
-568 ILRNREGFEPLRQG
+568 
-582 VHRRRHLHRA
+582 
-592 GLPLSAREVR
+592 
-602 EHRRGLRLGGV
+602 
-613 QP
+613 

>member
-1 MARKSRKAA
+1 MARKSRKTAASAA
-10 ASVAAVPAA
+10 AVLAA

-34 CRNNGLA
+34 CRNNGQA
-41 GDSSL
+41 GDGSL

-92 RAGAVDCIA
+92 RAGAIDCIA

-111 MYETNTYL
+111 MYETSTYL

-124 FLGVRFVAVNDGLD
+124 FLGVRFIAVNDGLD

-184 CYGYHVVRGEG
+184 CYGYRVVRGEG
-195 RLDVDDATAP
+195 RLDVDDVTAP

-275 LGNTYRSLY
+275 LGNTYRSLC
-284 DGIPA
+284 DGVPA

-304 PALVSAEVF
+304 PALVTAEAF

-345 AGVLF
+345 AGMLF

-398 IAIMDEVRVQVSTAL
+398 IAVMDEIRVQVSTAL

-422 RGSEGAVEERRRLQA
+422 RSSDGAVEERKRLQA
-437 SVDALAARAAALSRE
+437 AVDALAARAAALSRE

-463 GVTLAEYKEMQAE
+463 GVTLVEYKKMQVE

-481 ADCRAALEGSH
+481 VDCQAALDAANRELADFDALLASDGAFEEAVAALEDLFTFSR
-492 DRTVHEALESRRRPG
+492 DLVLAL
-507 GRRRGEQLHRQPA
+507 
-520 GHAALLR
+520 
-527 RARPGAFLPARR
+527 
-539 GVRRRRLQR
+539 VRRIEVSRDGGIEIQFRFGDWRDRVASIERRL
-548 VELRTA
+548 A
-554 RGPADASPVQGGAR
+554 
-568 ILRNREGFEPLRQG
+568 
-582 VHRRRHLHRA
+582 
-592 GLPLSAREVR
+592 
-602 EHRRGLRLGGV
+602 
-613 QP
+613 